1 MSKNRKK
8 GARHF
13 TEIEGVFM
21 AAPSGFGFV
30 ERPGR
35 ETVFIPADKVRNA
48 VSGDRVA
55 AVITDPAGRRNLGPV
70 GEIRAVI
77 ARSKR
82 FIVGELLPGRLLNPL
97 DEHFNGEVKITGSV
111 RGVKVGD
118 WIKVRLLDSGG
129 KFTEALKGEI
139 VEKYGAAGSIAADLQ
154 AVIAEFELPE
164 PYTEEENQAAA
175 KIIPKKIERENLEN
189 LFAVTIDPE
198 DAKDFDDAVSI
209 ADGDKPGTVQLGVH
223 IADVAAWV
231 TAGKKWDRKA
241 AERGFSSYLPG
252 RFLPMLP
259 GALTALISLRQGVSC
274 PAHSVLFTIRE
285 STGRILSCRRVH
297 SMVKIGLRLNYDEVQ
312 EFIDDPHSRPA
323 AWSAEQRK
331 NLRRLIQLTRKMRR
345 NREHSEQPLSI
356 ETTEVRVL
364 CSSEDLSL
372 TGLKKNF
379 SRESEQLVEECMLA
393 ANSAVAEELIAR
405 KVAGLYR
412 VHAAPQEAKM
422 ADFSRMMQTEFHTAT
437 GDLSE
442 RDSCE
447 RFLKNLPDD
456 PRKPVILSNFLRSL
470 PRAVYAAEPSL
481 HYGLG
486 KNRYSHFTS
495 PIRRYPD
502 LLVHRQLWALDTNTK
517 LMSRDFLEEEA
528 QRCSHLEERNDN
540 AYFAAN
546 DRLKLHYLH
555 QQDDPEAEIPPV
567 YEAVIARIIPAGMLC
582 NIEEL
587 GMFGFVP
594 AEKLRRRDAQF
605 NHRTR
610 RFRAGRGHVQYKC
623 GDILYV
629 TLDSLDFIRGRAVFR
644 PV

>member
-1 MSKNRKK
+1 MSNKK
-8 GARHF
+8 GKGNRHLMLV
-13 TEIEGVFM
+13 EGIFM

-30 ERPGR
+30 ERPGK

-48 VSGDRVA
+48 VSGDRVE
-55 AVITDPAGRRNLGPV
+55 AVITSSVGRRNLGPV
-70 GEIRAVI
+70 GEIRRVI
-77 ARSKR
+77 SRNKR

-97 DEHFNGEVKITGSV
+97 DEHFNGKVKITGSV
-111 RGVKVGD
+111 RGVRIGD

-139 VEKYGAAGSIAADLQ
+139 VEKYGAAGSVASDLQ

-164 PYTEEENQAAA
+164 PYSEEDNLAASR
-175 KIIPKKIERENLEN
+175 IIPKKIEREDLGD
-189 LFAVTIDPE
+189 LFTVTIDPE
-198 DAKDFDDAVSI
+198 DAKDFDDAISI
-209 ADGDKPGTVQLGVH
+209 ADGNKPGTVQLGVH

-274 PAHSVLFTIRE
+274 PAHSILFTIRE
-285 STGRILSCRRVH
+285 STGKILSCRRVH
-297 SMVKIGLRLNYDEVQ
+297 SNVKISLRLNYDEVQ
-312 EFIDDPHSRPA
+312 QFIDNPHSRPA
-323 AWSAEQRK
+323 DWSADQRK
-331 NLRRLIQLTRKMRR
+331 KLRRLIQLTRKMRR
-345 NREHSEQPLSI
+345 NREQTEHPLAI
-356 ETTEVRVL
+356 ETTEIRVL

-405 KVAGLYR
+405 KVAGIYR
-412 VHAAPQEAKM
+412 IHAEPQEAKL
-422 ADFSRMMQTEFHTAT
+422 ADFSRMMQSEFRTAT

-442 RDSCE
+442 RVSCE
-447 RFLKNLPDD
+447 RFLKNLPAD

-470 PRAVYAAEPSL
+470 PRAVYAADPSL

-486 KNRYSHFTS
+486 KHRYSHFTS

-517 LMSRDFLEEEA
+517 LMPRAFLEEEA

-540 AYFAAN
+540 AYFSAN

-555 QQDDPEAEIPPV
+555 QQSDPDAEMPV
-567 YEAVIARIIPAGMLC
+567 IYEAVIARIIPAGMLC

-587 GMFGFVP
+587 GMFGFIP
-594 AEKLRRRDAQF
+594 AEKLRRSDARF
-605 NHRTR
+605 NYKTR

>member
-1 MSKNRKK
+1 MAKKRKK
-8 GARHF
+8 GIRQFEAVEGIF
-13 TEIEGVFM
+13 T

-30 ERPGR
+30 ERPGK
-35 ETVFIPADKVRNA
+35 ETVFIPADKVNNA
-48 VSGDRVA
+48 VTGDRVE
-55 AVITDPAGRRNLGPV
+55 AVITSMNGRRNLGPV
-70 GEIRAVI
+70 GEIRGVI
-77 ARSKR
+77 ARGKR
-82 FIVGELLPGRLLNPL
+82 FVVGELLPGRLLNPL
-97 DEHFNGEVKITGSV
+97 DEHFNGKVKVTGSV
-111 RGVKVGD
+111 RGIRIGD

-129 KFTEALKGEI
+129 KFTEALRGEI
-139 VEKYGAAGSIAADLQ
+139 VEKYGAAGSVAADLQ
-154 AVIAEFELPE
+154 AVAAEFDLPE

-175 KIIPKKIERENLEN
+175 KIIPKKIERENLEH

-209 ADGDKPGTVQLGVH
+209 SDGKAAGTVELGVH

-241 AERGFSSYLPG
+241 AERGFSAYLPG
-252 RFLPMLP
+252 KFLPMLP

-285 STGRILSCRRVH
+285 STGKILSCRRVH
-297 SMVKIGLRLNYDEVQ
+297 STVKIGLRLNYDEVQ
-312 EFIDDPHSRPA
+312 EFIENPHSRPP

-331 NLRRLIQLTRKMRR
+331 NLRRLIRLTRKMRR
-345 NREHSEQPLSI
+345 NRERSEHPLML
-356 ETTEVRVL
+356 ETTEIRVM
-364 CSSEDLSL
+364 CSSADLSL
-372 TGLKKNF
+372 TGLKKNY

-393 ANSAVAEELIAR
+393 ANSAVAEELTAR
-405 KVAGLYR
+405 KAAGIYR
-412 VHAAPQEAKM
+412 IHAEPQEAKL
-422 ADFSRMMQTEFHTAT
+422 ADFSRMMLTEFRTAT
-437 GDLSE
+437 GDLTE
-442 RDSCE
+442 RASCE
-447 RFLKNLPDD
+447 RFLENLPDD

-486 KNRYSHFTS
+486 KYKYSHFTS

-502 LLVHRQLWALDTNTK
+502 LLLHRQLWALDTNTR

-540 AYFAAN
+540 AYFSAN

-555 QQDDPEAEIPPV
+555 QQDDPEAEMPV
-567 YEAVIARIIPAGMLC
+567 IYEAVIARIIAAGMLC

-587 GMFGFVP
+587 GMFGFIP
-594 AEKLRRRDAQF
+594 AEKLRRSDARF
-605 NHRTR
+605 NYKTR

>member
-1 MSKNRKK
+1 
-8 GARHF
+8 
-13 TEIEGVFM
+13 
-21 AAPSGFGFV
+21 
-30 ERPGR
+30 
-35 ETVFIPADKVRNA
+35 
-48 VSGDRVA
+48 
-55 AVITDPAGRRNLGPV
+55 
-70 GEIRAVI
+70 
-77 ARSKR
+77 
-82 FIVGELLPGRLLNPL
+82 
-97 DEHFNGEVKITGSV
+97 
-111 RGVKVGD
+111 
-118 WIKVRLLDSGG
+118 
-129 KFTEALKGEI
+129 
-139 VEKYGAAGSIAADLQ
+139 
-154 AVIAEFELPE
+154 
-164 PYTEEENQAAA
+164 
-175 KIIPKKIERENLEN
+175 
-189 LFAVTIDPE
+189 
-198 DAKDFDDAVSI
+198 
-209 ADGDKPGTVQLGVH
+209 
-223 IADVAAWV
+223 
-231 TAGKKWDRKA
+231 
-241 AERGFSSYLPG
+241 
-252 RFLPMLP
+252 
-259 GALTALISLRQGVSC
+259 
-274 PAHSVLFTIRE
+274 
-285 STGRILSCRRVH
+285 
-297 SMVKIGLRLNYDEVQ
+297 
-312 EFIDDPHSRPA
+312 
-323 AWSAEQRK
+323 
-331 NLRRLIQLTRKMRR
+331 
-345 NREHSEQPLSI
+345 
-356 ETTEVRVL
+356 
-364 CSSEDLSL
+364 
-372 TGLKKNF
+372 
-379 SRESEQLVEECMLA
+379 
-393 ANSAVAEELIAR
+393 
-405 KVAGLYR
+405 
-412 VHAAPQEAKM
+412 M
-422 ADFSRMMQTEFHTAT
+422 ADFSRMMQSEFHTAT

-486 KNRYSHFTS
+486 KTRYSHFTS

-555 QQDDPEAEIPPV
+555 QQDDPEAEMPPV

-582 NIEEL
+582 NIEDL

>member
-55 AVITDPAGRRNLGPV
+55 AVITDPEGRRNLGPV
-70 GEIRAVI
+70 GEIRAGS
-77 ARSKR
+77 ARNKR

-97 DEHFNGEVKITGSV
+97 DEHFNGKVKITGSV

-164 PYTEEENQAAA
+164 PYTEEDNQAAA
-175 KIIPKKIERENLEN
+175 KIIPKKINRENLEN

-285 STGRILSCRRVH
+285 STGKILSCRRVH
-297 SMVKIGLRLNYDEVQ
+297 STVKIGLRLNYDEVQ
-312 EFIDDPHSRPA
+312 EFIDDPRSRPA
-323 AWSAEQRK
+323 AWRAEQW
-331 NLRRLIQLTRKMRR
+331 
-345 NREHSEQPLSI
+345 SES
-356 ETTEVRVL
+356 
-364 CSSEDLSL
+364 
-372 TGLKKNF
+372 G
-379 SRESEQLVEECMLA
+379 
-393 ANSAVAEELIAR
+393 
-405 KVAGLYR
+405 
-412 VHAAPQEAKM
+412 
-422 ADFSRMMQTEFHTAT
+422 
-437 GDLSE
+437 
-442 RDSCE
+442 
-447 RFLKNLPDD
+447 
-456 PRKPVILSNFLRSL
+456 
-470 PRAVYAAEPSL
+470 
-481 HYGLG
+481 
-486 KNRYSHFTS
+486 
-495 PIRRYPD
+495 
-502 LLVHRQLWALDTNTK
+502 
-517 LMSRDFLEEEA
+517 
-528 QRCSHLEERNDN
+528 
-540 AYFAAN
+540 
-546 DRLKLHYLH
+546 
-555 QQDDPEAEIPPV
+555 
-567 YEAVIARIIPAGMLC
+567 
-582 NIEEL
+582 
-587 GMFGFVP
+587 
-594 AEKLRRRDAQF
+594 
-605 NHRTR
+605 
-610 RFRAGRGHVQYKC
+610 
-623 GDILYV
+623 
-629 TLDSLDFIRGRAVFR
+629 
-644 PV
+644 

>member
-1 MSKNRKK
+1 MSKKSGKSPRRSLEVE
-8 GARHF
+8 GFF
-13 TEIEGVFM
+13 T

-35 ETVFIPADKVRNA
+35 ESVFIPAGKVRNA
-48 VSGDRVA
+48 VTGDRVA
-55 AVITDPAGRRNLGPV
+55 AVIVDSSGRRGLGPAG
-70 GEIRAVI
+70 EILRVI
-77 ARSKR
+77 SRGKR
-82 FIVGELLPGRLLNPL
+82 FVVGELLPGRLLNPL
-97 DEHFNGEVKITGSV
+97 DDHFNGKVKITGSV
-111 RGVKVGD
+111 RGVKAGD

-129 KFTEALKGEI
+129 KFTEALRGEI
-139 VEKYGAAGSIAADLQ
+139 VEKYGAAGSVAADLQ
-154 AVIAEFELPE
+154 AVAAEFDLPE
-164 PYTEEENQAAA
+164 PYSEEDNRAAA
-175 KIIPKKIERENLEN
+175 KIIPKKIERENLEK
-189 LFAVTIDPE
+189 LFTVTIDPE
-198 DAKDFDDAVSI
+198 DAKDYDDAISI
-209 ADGDKPGTVQLGVH
+209 ADGKKPGTVELGVH

-259 GALTALISLRQGVSC
+259 GALTALISLRQGAAC

-285 STGRILSCRRVH
+285 STGKILSCRRVH
-297 SMVKIGLRLNYDEVQ
+297 STVKIGLRLNYDEVQ
-312 EFIDDPHSRPA
+312 EFIDNPHSRPS
-323 AWSAEQRK
+323 AWNAEQQK
-331 NLRRLIQLTRKMRR
+331 SLRRLIRLTRKMRL
-345 NREHSEQPLSI
+345 NRERSEHPLSI
-356 ETTEVRVL
+356 ETTEIRVM
-364 CSSEDLSL
+364 CDSSDLSL
-372 TGLKKNF
+372 TGLKKNV

-405 KVAGLYR
+405 KVAGIYR
-412 VHAAPQEAKM
+412 IHAEPQEAKL
-422 ADFSRMMQTEFHTAT
+422 ADFSRTMLTEFRTAT

-442 RDSCE
+442 RSVCE
-447 RFLKNLPDD
+447 RFLENLPDD

-470 PRAVYAAEPSL
+470 PRAVYDAEPSL

-486 KNRYSHFTS
+486 KYRYSHFTS

-502 LLVHRQLWALDTNTK
+502 LLVHRQLWALDTNAR
-517 LMSRDFLEEEA
+517 LMSRDFLQEEA

-555 QQDDPEAEIPPV
+555 QQDDPDAAMPAI

-594 AEKLRRRDAQF
+594 ADKLRRSDAKF
-605 NHRTR
+605 NHKTR

-629 TLDSLDFIRGRAVFR
+629 TLDSLDFVRGKAVFR